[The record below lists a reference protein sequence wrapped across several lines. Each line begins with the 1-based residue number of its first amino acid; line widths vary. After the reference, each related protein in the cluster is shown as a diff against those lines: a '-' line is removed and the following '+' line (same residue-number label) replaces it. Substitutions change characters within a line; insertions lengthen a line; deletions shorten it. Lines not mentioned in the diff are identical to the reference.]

1 MTPEKPINQRW
12 KELRLWG
19 DGSPRNSMQHKFS
32 TVVRKTAHY
41 MLGSLSLYFS
51 CTRLL
56 WPSKLFPQEER
67 GENKTAWDL
76 GVSREL
82 SGELERESFSL
93 RAGAMRCGVL
103 LGACTFEIMCLY
115 VYPYDLFV
123 CEWRMVVKN

>member
-19 DGSPRNSMQHKFS
+19 DGSRRNTMKHKFS

-41 MLGSLSLYFS
+41 NARLSLSLYLG

-56 WPSKLFPQEER
+56 WPSKLFPQEEK
-67 GENKTAWDL
+67 EKTKQL
-76 GVSREL
+76 GTCEL

-103 LGACTFEIMCLY
+103 LGVCTFEIMCLY

-123 CEWRMVVKN
+123 CEWRMVVKKN